1 MAAHGRNDE
10 WFRAVSA
17 EPRDERPGNDCDLIN
32 SAAAERDPD
41 AAAPPVVSP
50 DARELPTQRGGRI
63 IERVPLEP
71 LPETYLPW

>member
-1 MAAHGRNDE
+1 MTAHGRNDE
-10 WFRAVSA
+10 WLGAVSA
-17 EPRDERPGNDCDLIN
+17 EPRDERPGKDCDLIN
-32 SAAAERDPD
+32 SAAAERDPH

-50 DARELPTQRGGRI
+50 DARELLNQRGGRI